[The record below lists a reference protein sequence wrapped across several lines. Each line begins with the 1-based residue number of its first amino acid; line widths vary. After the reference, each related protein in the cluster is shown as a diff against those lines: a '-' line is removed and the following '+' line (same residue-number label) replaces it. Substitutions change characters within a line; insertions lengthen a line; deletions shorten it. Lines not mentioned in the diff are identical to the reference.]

1 MGILTSKPPQLHLL
15 DKNKKV
21 KAVLLRGVHRAQHSL
36 SSPAKSFF
44 MDDILTLNGKDF

>member
-1 MGILTSKPPQLHLL
+1 MGVLTSKPPRLHLL

-21 KAVLLRGVHRAQHSL
+21 IAVLLRGVHRAQHSL

-44 MDDILTLNGKDF
+44 IDEILTLNRKDF